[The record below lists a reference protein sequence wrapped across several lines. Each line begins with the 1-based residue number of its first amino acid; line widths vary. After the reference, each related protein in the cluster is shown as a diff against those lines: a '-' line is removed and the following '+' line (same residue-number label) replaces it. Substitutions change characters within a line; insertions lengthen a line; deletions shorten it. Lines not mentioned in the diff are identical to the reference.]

1 MIPVPAAKPMPDLAA
16 VAQRSRRLYA
26 ACVAGMPSAPPWWTA
41 VVITAGS
48 VRQAERYQWELHRR
62 EEAGKIPPN
71 VRFLV
76 VPDLAD
82 QRIGSGGATL
92 HALRALLAD
101 MFLNKGTETP
111 PIELTQWWSA
121 QRVLIIHSGGDSRRL
136 PQYSLSGKLFSAVPV
151 KTPWGDASTVFD
163 ETLAL
168 STGWVERLPSG
179 LVVGSGDVIL
189 TFDADSVDWTR
200 PGVCGVAMLQPA
212 EMGTRHGV
220 YITDEQG
227 RVYAFLQK
235 PSVSE
240 LKAAGG
246 LLPGDQ
252 VALDIGLLRFSPEAA
267 ARLSQ
272 LAGVS
277 ETEGKVSLGNSIL
290 DDSSPIELYEH
301 VTMALTGQWKP
312 APGDSPALHALADA
326 LKGLPFWCSTVSGE
340 FTHIGTTTLF
350 RELMTEETE
359 FSRLY
364 AVQQRLGATRQPGL
378 RSAGVV
384 IDSVLSGGG
393 DLGSASVVI
402 ECNLLTAV
410 RAASGSVLHGLDG
423 IPGPVEVPEN
433 TVVHQVPVITP
444 EGRRGVVIRVY
455 GVEDDPKASVASWNA
470 TWFGRPMLEELRSLG
485 MDLASGVARSA
496 GPRMDIVECPPLPRR
511 YGRRSLGL
519 RTVAPAC
526 LGRLLHRAVERTGA
540 AIIGLE
546 RPVGGQRGTRS
557 RPFAALKSALVH
569 IGPLPGCDRR

>member
-1 MIPVPAAKPMPDLAA
+1 
-16 VAQRSRRLYA
+16 
-26 ACVAGMPSAPPWWTA
+26 
-41 VVITAGS
+41 
-48 VRQAERYQWELHRR
+48 
-62 EEAGKIPPN
+62 
-71 VRFLV
+71 
-76 VPDLAD
+76 
-82 QRIGSGGATL
+82 
-92 HALRALLAD
+92 
-101 MFLNKGTETP
+101 MFLNKGTQTP

-168 STGWVERLPSG
+168 STGWASLPSG

-350 RELMTEETE
+350 RRVDDRGDGIFPAL
-359 FSRLY
+359 R
-364 AVQQRLGATRQPGL
+364 VQQRLGITN
-378 RSAGVV
+378 S
-384 IDSVLSGGG
+384 
-393 DLGSASVVI
+393 
-402 ECNLLTAV
+402 
-410 RAASGSVLHGLDG
+410 RACA
-423 IPGPVEVPEN
+423 
-433 TVVHQVPVITP
+433 
-444 EGRRGVVIRVY
+444 RR
-455 GVEDDPKASVASWNA
+455 EW
-470 TWFGRPMLEELRSLG
+470 
-485 MDLASGVARSA
+485 
-496 GPRMDIVECPPLPRR
+496 
-511 YGRRSLGL
+511 
-519 RTVAPAC
+519 
-526 LGRLLHRAVERTGA
+526 
-540 AIIGLE
+540 
-546 RPVGGQRGTRS
+546 
-557 RPFAALKSALVH
+557 
-569 IGPLPGCDRR
+569 

>member
-1 MIPVPAAKPMPDLAA
+1 M
-16 VAQRSRRLYA
+16 
-26 ACVAGMPSAPPWWTA
+26 
-41 VVITAGS
+41 
-48 VRQAERYQWELHRR
+48 
-62 EEAGKIPPN
+62 
-71 VRFLV
+71 
-76 VPDLAD
+76 
-82 QRIGSGGATL
+82 
-92 HALRALLAD
+92 
-101 MFLNKGTETP
+101 
-111 PIELTQWWSA
+111 
-121 QRVLIIHSGGDSRRL
+121 IHSGGDSRRL

-220 YITDEQG
+220 YVADEQG

-240 LKAAGG
+240 LQAAGG

-252 VALDIGLLRFSPEAA
+252 VALDVGLLRFSPEAA
-267 ARLSQ
+267 ARLTQ

-277 ETEGKVSLGNSIL
+277 ETREKWRWGIVSSMTHPPSNCTST
-290 DDSSPIELYEH
+290 SPWLS
-301 VTMALTGQWKP
+301 P
-312 APGDSPALHALADA
+312 ASGSPHPRDPPALHALADA

-402 ECNLLTAV
+402 ECN
-410 RAASGSVLHGLDG
+410 S
-423 IPGPVEVPEN
+423 
-433 TVVHQVPVITP
+433 
-444 EGRRGVVIRVY
+444 
-455 GVEDDPKASVASWNA
+455 
-470 TWFGRPMLEELRSLG
+470 
-485 MDLASGVARSA
+485 
-496 GPRMDIVECPPLPRR
+496 
-511 YGRRSLGL
+511 
-519 RTVAPAC
+519 
-526 LGRLLHRAVERTGA
+526 
-540 AIIGLE
+540 
-546 RPVGGQRGTRS
+546 
-557 RPFAALKSALVH
+557 
-569 IGPLPGCDRR
+569 

>member
-26 ACVAGMPSAPPWWTA
+26 ACVAGIPSATPWWTA

-92 HALRALLAD
+92 TPCARFWRSVSEQGD
-101 MFLNKGTETP
+101 RTP

-240 LKAAGG
+240 LQAAGG

-252 VALDIGLLRFSPEAA
+252 VALDVGLLRFSPEAA
-267 ARLSQ
+267 ARLTQ

-277 ETEGKVSLGNSIL
+277 ETEGKV
-290 DDSSPIELYEH
+290 
-301 VTMALTGQWKP
+301 VA
-312 APGDSPALHALADA
+312 
-326 LKGLPFWCSTVSGE
+326 GE
-340 FTHIGTTTLF
+340 
-350 RELMTEETE
+350 
-359 FSRLY
+359 
-364 AVQQRLGATRQPGL
+364 
-378 RSAGVV
+378 
-384 IDSVLSGGG
+384 
-393 DLGSASVVI
+393 
-402 ECNLLTAV
+402 
-410 RAASGSVLHGLDG
+410 
-423 IPGPVEVPEN
+423 
-433 TVVHQVPVITP
+433 
-444 EGRRGVVIRVY
+444 
-455 GVEDDPKASVASWNA
+455 
-470 TWFGRPMLEELRSLG
+470 
-485 MDLASGVARSA
+485 
-496 GPRMDIVECPPLPRR
+496 
-511 YGRRSLGL
+511 
-519 RTVAPAC
+519 
-526 LGRLLHRAVERTGA
+526 
-540 AIIGLE
+540 
-546 RPVGGQRGTRS
+546 
-557 RPFAALKSALVH
+557 
-569 IGPLPGCDRR
+569 